1 MKATK
6 NVCFIWLT
14 AFFLAL
20 GQSGSCAVAA
30 DDGAALKNELFA
42 ALASMQSKYDQL
54 QFHVRCSLEHS
65 SSGDG
70 ISGEL
75 KGKTEYELAKN
86 GDCYI
91 SIREVEKSKGVRAKI
106 LRCSNGSYAFAI
118 DKTTSPPSLVYL
130 ERLGV
135 DAAIDERVAYQK
147 KNEFDAPIYHIYGH
161 LFLGKLL
168 PDLINSP
175 DFLLKNLAKRD
186 ALGKAM
192 VELEFEYNGFDAE
205 HKDKYKLTDGKL
217 LLDPT
222 NDWVVVSA
230 SWIYESLKD
239 GEKARSTSQREY
251 NLGSEGCSMASNVI
265 GKYESL
271 SRRYVTEDNFAIE
284 WKRQEVP
291 KEEFFLTFYGLP
303 EPQFDRS
310 FLEKWGWWLIG
321 GILFLA
327 MGGWLTMRRSTKRA

>member
-6 NVCFIWLT
+6 NVCFIWVT
-14 AFFLAL
+14 VFFLAV
-20 GQSGSCAVAA
+20 GQSASCAVAS
-30 DDGAALKNELFA
+30 DDDAALKNELFA

-54 QFHVRCSLEHS
+54 QFHVRCSLEDS

-70 ISGEL
+70 ISGERRR
-75 KGKTEYELAKN
+75 KTEREFAKN
-86 GDCYI
+86 GSSFI
-91 SIREVEKSKGVRAKI
+91 AIREVEKSKGVRAKI
-106 LRCSNGSYAFAI
+106 LKCSNGSYAFAL
-118 DKTTSPPSLVYL
+118 DRSTNPPSLVYL

-135 DAAIDERVAYQK
+135 DSAIDERVGNQK
-147 KNEFDAPIYHIYGH
+147 KNEFDAPINGIYGH
-161 LFLGKLL
+161 MILGKLL

-175 DFLLKNLAKRD
+175 DFSIKNLVKREV
-186 ALGKAM
+186 LGKAM
-192 VELEFEYNGFDAE
+192 VELEFEYSGFDAE
-205 HKDKYKLTDGKL
+205 HKYQLTDGKL

-239 GEKARSTSQREY
+239 GEKGRSTLQREY
-251 NLGSEGCSMASNVI
+251 NLGREGCPMASNVI
-265 GKYESL
+265 SKYESL
-271 SRRYVTEDNFAIE
+271 SSRYVTEDNYTIE

-310 FLEKWGWWLIG
+310 FLQKWGWWLIG
-321 GILFLA
+321 GIVFLA
-327 MGGWLTMRRSTKRA
+327 TGCWLTMRRSTK

>member
-14 AFFLAL
+14 AFFLFVGPVA
-20 GQSGSCAVAA
+20 SCVTAC
-30 DDGAALKNELFA
+30 DDDAALKNELFT

-54 QFHVRCSLEHS
+54 QFHVRCSLEDS

-75 KGKTEYELAKN
+75 KRKTEYELAKN

-91 SIREVEKSKGVRAKI
+91 SIREVEKSKGVRAEI

-135 DAAIDERVAYQK
+135 DAAIDERVANQK
-147 KNEFDAPIYHIYGH
+147 KNEFDAPIKFIHGH
-161 LFLGKLL
+161 MFYGKLL

-175 DFLLKNLAKRD
+175 DFSLKKLAKRD
-186 ALGKAM
+186 VLGKAM

-205 HKDKYKLTDGKL
+205 HNEKYQLTDGKL

-230 SWIYESLKD
+230 SRIYQSFKD
-239 GEKARSTSQREY
+239 GEKGRGTEQREY
-251 NLGSEGCSMASNVI
+251 NLGSEGCPMASNAI
-265 GKYESL
+265 RKYESL
-271 SRRYVTEDNFAIE
+271 STRYVNEDNYTIE
-284 WKRQEVP
+284 WKREEVP

-310 FLEKWGWWLIG
+310 FLEKWRWWLIG
-321 GILFLA
+321 GVLFLA
-327 MGGWLTMRRSTKRA
+327 TGCWLTMRRSNK